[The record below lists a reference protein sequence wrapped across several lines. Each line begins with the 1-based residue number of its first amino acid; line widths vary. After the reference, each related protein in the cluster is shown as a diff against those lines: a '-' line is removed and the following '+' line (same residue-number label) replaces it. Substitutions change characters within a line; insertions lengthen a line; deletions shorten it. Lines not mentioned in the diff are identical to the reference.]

1 MKEMQ
6 YQADYKREI
15 LDTGYCYGLVYYIL
29 NLGMHP
35 TAYIQIPSNHRLYG
49 KDYDEIYNEVDIDV
63 HGGITYTNDHLYISD
78 NQKIDGWFIGWDYAH
93 YGDYAGYEEKFP
105 ENLRT
110 NGKKW
115 TTKEILN
122 EVKVA
127 CHQIAY
133 GKKEER

>member
-49 KDYDEIYNEVDIDV
+49 KDYDEIYNEVGIDV
-63 HGGITYTNDHLYISD
+63 HGGITYTKDYLYISD

-127 CHQIAY
+127 CRQIVY